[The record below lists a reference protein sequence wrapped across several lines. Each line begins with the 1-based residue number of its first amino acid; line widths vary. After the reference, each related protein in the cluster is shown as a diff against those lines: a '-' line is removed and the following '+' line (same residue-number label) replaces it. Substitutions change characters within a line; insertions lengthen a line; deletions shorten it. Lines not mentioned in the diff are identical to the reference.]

1 MTAQQGHYNPA
12 QGPLSRRVEALAV
25 RARKWLPY
33 VHVAMA
39 AFFLCLIVLP
49 TILPSSPIT
58 DTLSKEANWLIW
70 GLWFP
75 LVFLSVIFAG
85 RSWCGG
91 LCPMGAASEWVNR
104 IGLKRPV
111 PGWLRW
117 DGTPIVS
124 FLIITILGQTVGVR
138 DYPGAILE
146 VFGGTLVA
154 ALAIGYLYGRGREKR
169 AWCRHACP
177 IGLLL
182 GVFSRLG
189 IVDLIPK
196 RPVKGGDAYTER
208 GLCPTMIDLKR
219 KTESR
224 HCVMCMRCVQPDRKG
239 GLAMHLRAPGAEI
252 ADIRHHH
259 PVMSEIWFLILGT
272 GVSLGGFLWLVLP
285 QYQWLRQTVG
295 VWFIEHGWSWVGNPG
310 PSWLMVVHP
319 EAREVFVWLDFLMIV
334 GWMLGVMAVL
344 ALALTAINASAAW
357 LAGRLGAACTFRER
371 FVMISYQI
379 APAAMVSLLLGL
391 GGSLFT
397 PIPAAVALSIKIA
410 LLVIAIGWGGW
421 LGSRILGGIGLNGLR
436 RAAALAPGIVASLGI
451 AAAWWPAV
459 AG

>member
-1 MTAQQGHYNPA
+1 MIAAALPPA
-12 QGPLSRRVEALAV
+12 GPLSRRVEALAV
-25 RARKWLPY
+25 RLRPFLPY
-33 VHVAMA
+33 IHATMA
-39 AFFLCLIVLP
+39 VFFLALIVVPVVLP
-49 TILPSSPIT
+49 PNPVTKG
-58 DTLSKEANWLIW
+58 LSGAANWLIW

-75 LVFLSVIFAG
+75 LVFLSVVFTG

-91 LCPMGAASEWVNR
+91 LCPMGAASEWLNR
-104 IGLKRPV
+104 VGLKRSV

-117 DGTPIVS
+117 EGTPIVS
-124 FLIITILGQTVGVR
+124 FLLITILGQTVGVR

-146 VFGGTLVA
+146 VFGGTLAA
-154 ALAIGYLYGRGREKR
+154 ALIIGFLYGRGREKR

-189 IVDLIPK
+189 VVDLVPK
-196 RPVKGGDAYTER
+196 RPIKGGDAYTER

-224 HCVMCMRCVQPDRKG
+224 HCVMCMRCVQPDRAG
-239 GLAMHLRAPGAEI
+239 GLSLRLRAPGAEV
-252 ADIRHHH
+252 ADIGNHH
-259 PVMSEIWFLILGT
+259 PVMSEVWFLYLGT

-295 VWFIEHGWSWVGNPG
+295 AWFIDHGWTWVGNSG

-319 EAREVFVWLDFLMIV
+319 EAREVFVWLDFIMIV
-334 GWMLGVMAVL
+334 GWMLGVMIVLTASLAVMNVL
-344 ALALTAINASAAW
+344 AAW
-357 LAGRLGAACTFRER
+357 IAGRLGAAATFRR
-371 FVMISYQI
+371 RLVMISYQV

-391 GGSLFT
+391 GGGLFALV
-397 PIPAAVALSIKIA
+397 PAAAAMSLKLVLLAIA
-410 LLVIAIGWGGW
+410 VGWGAW
-421 LGSRILGGIGLNGLR
+421 LGWRILGGLGLFGLR
-436 RAAALAPGIVASLGI
+436 RACALAPGVIASLAV